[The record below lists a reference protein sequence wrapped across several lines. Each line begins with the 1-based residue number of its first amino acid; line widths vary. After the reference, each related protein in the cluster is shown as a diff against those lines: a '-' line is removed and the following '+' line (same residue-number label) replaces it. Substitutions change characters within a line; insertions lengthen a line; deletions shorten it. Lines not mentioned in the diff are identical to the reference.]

1 MWNENEIT
9 RLNFVCVILTT
20 IIQKYDLK
28 DNDESFTA
36 TQNDIF
42 DTNFELRGMYPAINA
57 SYNDTIQLDSI
68 HQLYFEEYRTS
79 SYPNGKVALSLHG
92 GPGAGSFPNHARFFS
107 PDLYGT
113 IILYDQRGCG
123 KSKPKHNSE
132 NKTNYDNLLIQNN
145 TLKHLVD
152 DIETLRLHLGID
164 KWDLILGG
172 SWGSTL
178 ALAYAQ
184 TYANLVKTMVLRGVC
199 LFRNE
204 EIDWLFSNQGMAKL
218 NPSGWNSLEESV
230 QTIVAENNEIESK
243 ESHRRTLHLLY
254 HLMLGNDP
262 IARFAAAKAWFQW
275 EMSASSFHKQHLSAN
290 KNKTNEATTNN
301 DINHVVI
308 EWNPSQR
315 SWFRIETSKD
325 RLMKTQ
331 INDPSVDDNYKDL
344 YQWKR
349 QDNLGTTGTIVDDYQ
364 NLTNEELSIKPVLKL
379 DNKGN
384 ITAILNLTHDQV
396 SFATSFIPS
405 QAMLTCFYSVN
416 NEILCQDFSFLSSS
430 TIQRVSDIPCIA
442 IQGGKDHICP
452 LDTAMDLN
460 KAWPSMQLRIP
471 LNAGH
476 SMYDPAITHE
486 LVEATDFFG
495 K

>member
-1 MWNENEIT
+1 MTW
-9 RLNFVCVILTT
+9 LNFVFIIFTKILFN
-20 IIQKYDLK
+20 KCDWK
-28 DNDESFTA
+28 GNDDSSTA
-36 TQNDIF
+36 IQND
-42 DTNFELRGMYPAINA
+42 NLEKSFELRAMYPAINA
-57 SYNDTIQLDSI
+57 TYNATIQLDSI

-92 GPGAGSFPNHARFFS
+92 GPGAGSFPNHARFFN

-123 KSKPKHNSE
+123 KSKPKNSNE
-132 NKTNYDNLLIQNN
+132 NKISHDNLIIQNN
-145 TLKHLVD
+145 TLKHLVH

-184 TYANLVKTMVLRGVC
+184 TYPNIVKAMVLRGVC

-204 EIDWLFSNQGMAKL
+204 EIDWLFSNQGMAEL

-230 QTIVAENNEIESK
+230 QRIVAENSDIESR
-243 ESHRRTLHLLY
+243 EIHRHTLHSLY
-254 HLMLGNDP
+254 HLLLGNDP

-275 EMSASSFHKQHLSAN
+275 EMSASSFHKHQLTTN
-290 KNKTNEATTNN
+290 TNTTNETTTNN
-301 DINHVVI
+301 DQNHVVI

-325 RLMKTQ
+325 RY
-331 INDPSVDDNYKDL
+331 INRKITDPSSDEDYQSLYK
-344 YQWKR
+344 WKR
-349 QDNLGTTGTIVDDYQ
+349 KENLGTTDSIDDDYQ
-364 NLTNEELSIKPVLKL
+364 NLKNGQLSIKPVLTME
-379 DNKGN
+379 NKEN
-384 ITAILNLTHDQV
+384 ITSILNLTHDQI
-396 SFATSFIPS
+396 SFATSFVPS
-405 QAMLTCFYSVN
+405 QAMLTCFYSAN
-416 NEILCQDFSFLSSS
+416 NQIMCQDFSFLSSS
-430 TIQRVSDIPCIA
+430 TIKRIDKIPCIA
-442 IQGGKDHICP
+442 VQGGKDHICP
-452 LDTAMDLN
+452 SDTAIDLN
-460 KAWPSMQLRIP
+460 KAWPNMQLRIP